1 MISRALTDIKYRS
14 VIPSPIYGSTTT
26 VQAVSRQVSSNQR
39 HTHPGLPALLQ
50 RHLQARWQKPVADF
64 NREAFDMITGSLTE
78 QQRPL
83 ILDSFCGTGLSTAQ
97 LAERH
102 PDHLVVGIDQSAQRL
117 SRHSDG
123 QDNYLLLRA
132 ECEPLWLLLA
142 EAGITLSH
150 HYLLYPNPW
159 PKRSHLKRRIH
170 GHPGF
175 PLLLALQGSIE
186 LRTNWQIYAEEFGL
200 ALHLAGTAGCVS
212 QFVVE
217 GKALTLFEQKYADSG
232 HSLWRYRA
240 DVKPQAK

>member
-1 MISRALTDIKYRS
+1 M
-14 VIPSPIYGSTTT
+14 
-26 VQAVSRQVSSNQR
+26 QAASRQVSSNQL

-50 RHLQARWQKPVADF
+50 RHLQARWQKPVAGF
-64 NREAFDMITGSLTE
+64 NREAFDQIINSLAG
-78 QQRPL
+78 QPRPL

-97 LAERH
+97 LATRH

-117 SRHSDG
+117 SRHSHA

-132 ECEPLWLLLA
+132 ECEPLWLLLV

-170 GHPGF
+170 GHPAF
-175 PLLLALQGSIE
+175 PLLLALGGAIE

-200 ALHLAGTAGCVS
+200 ALHLAGVSGYVS
-212 QFVVE
+212 QFLLE
-217 GKALTLFEQKYADSG
+217 DYALTLFEQKYADSG
-232 HSLWRYRA
+232 HALWRYKGG
-240 DVKPQAK
+240 VKPQAK